1 MNDLYD
7 INDWLNI
14 TEHQKLGEILMR
26 SGKIN
31 LIHLGMA
38 LDIQRFENLPLGE
51 ILLNMKIVSKEDI
64 EQALILQA
72 KLLLRNMKNIPPEE
86 IEQVFLAQEK
96 AKEQLN
102 SEENKGE

>member
-7 INDWLNI
+7 INDWLDI
-14 TEHQKLGEILMR
+14 QEHQKLGEILIR

-38 LDIQRFENLPLGE
+38 LDIQRFESLQLGE

-64 EQALILQA
+64 EQALMLQA
-72 KLLLRNMKNIPPEE
+72 KLILLNMKKVSRENLEHSL
-86 IEQVFLAQEK
+86 EQQKENDSTLK
-96 AKEQLN
+96 KDGAKE
-102 SEENKGE
+102 

>member
-14 TEHQKLGEILMR
+14 HEHQKLGEILMR

-38 LDIQRFENLPLGE
+38 LDIQRFENLPIGE
-51 ILLNMKIVSKEDI
+51 ILLNMKIVSREDI
-64 EQALILQA
+64 EQALILQS
-72 KLLLRNMKNIPPEE
+72 KLILLNMKNISRED
-86 IEQVFLAQEK
+86 FGK
-96 AKEQLN
+96 AIISQKN
-102 SEENKGE
+102 SEDEGGENDL